1 MGYALSAQPSGGSR
15 TNAGGEPSMTRPPTM
30 SVGPLGSTIHALHA
44 DPETIAALAA
54 VDWTRSFP
62 RVCLDPVRG
71 MITLMSPSRQH
82 EDLSEAIGDLV
93 KIAANA
99 FGRTTGGIRSTRL
112 RGPDEPSGTGM
123 EPDCAFY
130 IGERAEGYRSAR
142 LEGSDTADAFVLH
155 TAPDLVV
162 EVEIT
167 SVDEGKAERYGQMGV
182 REMWRLR
189 ARRGS
194 REIDADFLMLRP
206 DAPPR
211 PLHTSQ
217 VLEGLKPADVCE
229 ALAQLP
235 AARTLNDR
243 MEAVTRIVRRRQRNM
258 QRIRDD
264 APEYG
269 REVRSAAAE

>member
-1 MGYALSAQPSGGSR
+1 
-15 TNAGGEPSMTRPPTM
+15 MTRPPTM

-54 VDWTRSFP
+54 IDWTRRFR

-82 EDLSEAIGDLV
+82 EDLSETIGDLV

-142 LEGSDTADAFVLH
+142 IEGGDAADAFVLH

-162 EVEIT
+162 EVEVT

-189 ARRGS
+189 TRRGS
-194 REIDADFLMLRP
+194 SEIDADFLMLRP
-206 DAPPR
+206 DAPPANTARFEGSGGSGAGGR
-211 PLHTSQ
+211 PRGAGAASGGENPERSHGGGDSHRP
-217 VLEGLKPADVCE
+217 PAPAE
-229 ALAQLP
+229 HAAHPGRGARLP
-235 AARTLNDR
+235 VRGPARHCRVAGRQNRFTAA
-243 MEAVTRIVRRRQRNM
+243 
-258 QRIRDD
+258 
-264 APEYG
+264 
-269 REVRSAAAE
+269 

>member
-1 MGYALSAQPSGGSR
+1 
-15 TNAGGEPSMTRPPTM
+15 MTRPPTM

-54 VDWTRSFP
+54 IDWTRRFR

-82 EDLSEAIGDLV
+82 EDLSETIGDLV
-93 KIAANA
+93 KIAADA

-130 IGERAEGYRSAR
+130 IGERAEYYRSAL
-142 LEGSDTADAFVLH
+142 LEGSDAADAFVLH

-162 EVEIT
+162 EVEVT

-182 REMWRLR
+182 REMWGLR
-189 ARRGS
+189 TRRGS
-194 REIDADFLMLRP
+194 SEIDADFLMLRP

-211 PLHTSQ
+211 TLRASK
-217 VLEGLKPADVCE
+217 VLEGLEPADVRE

-235 AARTLNDR
+235 AARTLSDR

-258 QRIRDD
+258 QRIRDE
-264 APEYG
+264 APDY
-269 REVRSAAAE
+269 RYAVRPATAE

>member
-1 MGYALSAQPSGGSR
+1 MPRS
-15 TNAGGEPSMTRPPTM
+15 PTM

-54 VDWTRSFP
+54 IDWTRRFR

-71 MITLMSPSRQH
+71 LITLMSPSRRH
-82 EDLSEAIGDLV
+82 EDLSETIGDLV

-142 LEGSDTADAFVLH
+142 LEGGDAADAFVLH

-162 EVEIT
+162 EVEVT
-167 SVDEGKAERYGQMGV
+167 SVDEGKAERYGHLGV

-189 ARRGS
+189 ARRDS
-194 REIDADFLMLRP
+194 SEIDAEFLVLRL

-211 PLHTSQ
+211 PLRASQ
-217 VLEGLKPADVCE
+217 VLEGLEPADVRE

-235 AARTLNDR
+235 AARTLSDR

-258 QRIRDD
+258 QRIRDE
-264 APEYG
+264 APDY
-269 REVRSAAAE
+269 RYEVLPTATE

>member
-1 MGYALSAQPSGGSR
+1 
-15 TNAGGEPSMTRPPTM
+15 MTRHPTM
-30 SVGPLGSTIHALHA
+30 SVGPLGSTIHTLQA

-54 VDWTRSFP
+54 IDWTRRFR

-82 EDLSEAIGDLV
+82 EDLSETIGDFV

-112 RGPDEPSGTGM
+112 RRPDEPSGTGM

-142 LEGSDTADAFVLH
+142 LEGAADADAFVLH

-162 EVEIT
+162 EVEVT

-189 ARRGS
+189 TRRGS
-194 REIDADFLMLRP
+194 RETDADFLMLRP
-206 DAPPR
+206 DAPPQ
-211 PLHTSQ
+211 PLRASQ
-217 VLEGLKPADVCE
+217 VLEGLDPADVRE

-235 AARTLNDR
+235 AARTLSDR

-258 QRIRDD
+258 QRIRDE
-264 APEYG
+264 APDY
-269 REVRSAAAE
+269 RYEVLPAATE